1 MRKLILVVFADLW
14 LDEAMKRIY
23 EALLQEHFLNERQ
36 MAFVAGPRQV
46 GKTTLI
52 KELCSAGD
60 CTFNWDRSDDRR
72 KILKGSDFVV
82 EACGVFDLAESA
94 ACPLIAFDEI
104 HKFRQWK
111 NFLKGVFDAVESS
124 ASILVTG
131 SARLN
136 VYKRGGDSLMGRYF
150 LYRMH
155 PLSIGE
161 LIDRP
166 YQPCLI
172 SGPASI
178 SEESFEALYRFGG
191 FPEPFTRATERFYKR
206 WIRLRTEQMFR
217 EDLRDLTRVQ
227 DIDQL
232 MTLSQILLQQAGSL
246 VNYSSLA
253 SQICVSVDTI
263 RRWMTLLES
272 IYFSFRIRPWFRN
285 VAKSLRKQPKIYL
298 WDWSPIQDEG
308 ARIESF
314 VASHLLKAV
323 HWWTDLG
330 LGQFD
335 LFYIRDTAQ
344 REVDFLIAK
353 DGEPWMMIEVKKS
366 RKEPLSPALK
376 YFSQALKV
384 PFAYQA
390 VLDFE
395 QVDAD
400 CFEASRMG
408 KPIRVP
414 LRTLL
419 SQLV

>member
-1 MRKLILVVFADLW
+1 
-14 LDEAMKRIY
+14 MKRIY
-23 EALLQEHFLNERQ
+23 EALLQEHFSNERQ

-46 GKTTLI
+46 GKTTLT
-52 KELCSAGD
+52 KQLCGEGD
-60 CTFNWDRSDDRR
+60 VTFNWDRSDDRQN
-72 KILKGSDFVV
+72 ILKGSDFIV
-82 EACGVFDLAESA
+82 EACGLSDLAVSA
-94 ACPLIAFDEI
+94 ARPLIAFDEI

-111 NFLKGVFDAVESS
+111 NFLKGLFDAVESS

-172 SGPASI
+172 SDPAFI
-178 SEESFEALYRFGG
+178 SKDAFELLYRFGG
-191 FPEPFTRATERFYKR
+191 FPEPFTRATDRFYKR
-206 WIRLRTEQMFR
+206 WIALRTEQMFR

-232 MTLSQILLQQAGSL
+232 MTLSQIVMRQAGSL

-253 SQICVSVDTI
+253 NQICVSVDTI

-285 VAKSLRKQPKIYL
+285 VAKSLRKQPKVYP

-308 ARIESF
+308 ARTESF

-353 DGEPWMMIEVKKS
+353 DAEPWMMIEVKKS

-376 YFSQALKV
+376 HFSQVLKV

-390 VLDFE
+390 VMDLE

-400 CFEASRMG
+400 CFDASRVG

-419 SQLV
+419 SQLI